1 MKETL
6 YLNNDLAIVNF
17 SAGYATTGDQL
28 LNSSTF
34 SNYVHNFIDYL
45 KENNED
51 LYYYAVGGKTA
62 REATVDLLRLFRMMR
77 IFKIDE
83 IESSYLNDKGRLLEF
98 LEEMYNFWKK
108 HQRFSVV
115 TAGTASALQDISFV
129 TADSNFNN
137 MVLTLYRNLEESL
150 MGRKNRVYR
159 QMQAGTN
166 AAIAVSVKQPKLSN
180 TYDALK
186 DIPFITSI
194 MLRTPMI
201 LHPKSNK
208 RTGMFTETDVNPIT
222 YFTGSDEEWFC
233 FPCKIG
239 TLLAFVYFHRDFI
252 SSAVSLGNLF
262 ELATEDECRK
272 KPDLICLFGNQDDK
286 NETVFH
292 YDATD
297 DIWVGSLTYDEK
309 IEYFGYMKKMCL
321 TLHNLRKMQHGW
333 LPIHGA
339 FVNITLHNGKRKG
352 IMLMG
357 DSGAGKSESIEAL
370 KIAGKDAI
378 KDIEVV
384 FDDMGT
390 IHIEDGVPYGQ
401 CTEIGAFIRL
411 DDLDPGTPYRDMDR
425 SIFMNPES
433 SNNARVITPAAPYEV
448 VAMNHKIDLF
458 AYANNYD
465 NESGL
470 HRFENLEDAKATC
483 KEGKRMAKGTTQEVG
498 ISTTYFANPFGPM
511 QQQDV
516 CDPLIDEVFTAL
528 RDNGVFVGEIY
539 THLGL
544 DKENRDGINLAAKE
558 LLDFIEKD

>member
-6 YLNNDLAIVNF
+6 YLNNDLALVNF

-222 YFTGSDEEWFC
+222 PRGWRAPSPASAGALHQTAPLLGRWDGVLLPVNACFWPLLYHANRPPSRRFGAYSTRIRPKWFRSSPNTRSVRTSRPWARAVANTSMPQASMAGTA
-233 FPCKIG
+233 FP
-239 TLLAFVYFHRDFI
+239 
-252 SSAVSLGNLF
+252 
-262 ELATEDECRK
+262 
-272 KPDLICLFGNQDDK
+272 
-286 NETVFH
+286 
-292 YDATD
+292 
-297 DIWVGSLTYDEK
+297 
-309 IEYFGYMKKMCL
+309 
-321 TLHNLRKMQHGW
+321 
-333 LPIHGA
+333 
-339 FVNITLHNGKRKG
+339 GKRHP
-352 IMLMG
+352 
-357 DSGAGKSESIEAL
+357 SGAQEGHSLQGPLPKARAL
-370 KIAGKDAI
+370 
-378 KDIEVV
+378 
-384 FDDMGT
+384 
-390 IHIEDGVPYGQ
+390 
-401 CTEIGAFIRL
+401 
-411 DDLDPGTPYRDMDR
+411 
-425 SIFMNPES
+425 
-433 SNNARVITPAAPYEV
+433 
-448 VAMNHKIDLF
+448 
-458 AYANNYD
+458 
-465 NESGL
+465 
-470 HRFENLEDAKATC
+470 
-483 KEGKRMAKGTTQEVG
+483 
-498 ISTTYFANPFGPM
+498 
-511 QQQDV
+511 
-516 CDPLIDEVFTAL
+516 
-528 RDNGVFVGEIY
+528 
-539 THLGL
+539 
-544 DKENRDGINLAAKE
+544 
-558 LLDFIEKD
+558 